1 MFCPECGYNL
11 AGIPENRCPEC
22 GFGYEHA
29 AIRSIAYAQA
39 DRRSAG
45 YRRLVTL
52 GNLAVLCV
60 LVFTLQ
66 GFWRAWA
73 NLFTLLALCYA
84 VPLIVGTLYLN
95 PQIVSWFDS
104 PAKVLLGIFSTPPL
118 ALAAVVCPRVFLVL
132 ATGLLAL
139 AAVTVLRLPSGFH
152 SADCSLPS
160 THQQRLRRWHA
171 AAWISISIA
180 VGSVL
185 LGWFS

>member
-52 GNLAVLCV
+52 GSLVVICV
-60 LVFTLQ
+60 LASTLG
-66 GFWRAWA
+66 GFGRTRSGFPV
-73 NLFTLLALCYA
+73 LRTLCLALPFFVA
-84 VPLIVGTLYLN
+84 TLYLI
-95 PQIVSWFDS
+95 PQILGWFDS
-104 PAKVLLGIFSTPPL
+104 PAKVLLCIFSTPPL
-118 ALAAVVCPRVFLVL
+118 ALAAVVYPRAFLVL

-152 SADCSLPS
+152 SADCSLPT
-160 THQQRLRRWHA
+160 THQQRLRRWHV
-171 AAWISISIA
+171 AAWISMSIA
-180 VGSVL
+180 IGSVL